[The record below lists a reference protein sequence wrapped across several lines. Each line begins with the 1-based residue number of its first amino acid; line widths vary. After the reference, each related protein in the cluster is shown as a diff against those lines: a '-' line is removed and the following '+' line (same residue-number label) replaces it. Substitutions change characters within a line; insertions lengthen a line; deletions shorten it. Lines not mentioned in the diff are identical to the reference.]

1 MICRT
6 YQRTNQ
12 PNLPHIDRTYPAI
25 ARCADRPI
33 TTTPA
38 SRDGILHVP
47 VQGARDDEQRD
58 VGPTTLTRQICR
70 SRAGSFRLPIWM
82 REGRSQRAIFVPM
95 RAVGEGDD
103 LWRVEVV
110 LWTLEPEAHQVQ
122 ELLNA
127 VAAATV
133 TSDADDQPVVPDV
146 EQAWSYDSQP
156 PEGGVGVACWVRS
169 DSVGDAAE
177 TGWV

>member
-1 MICRT
+1 MPTPGRCRPL
-6 YQRTNQ
+6 R
-12 PNLPHIDRTYPAI
+12 PVRGSA
-25 ARCADRPI
+25 ARCREALGVAPDL
-33 TTTPA
+33 A
-38 SRDGILHVP
+38 
-47 VQGARDDEQRD
+47 QN
-58 VGPTTLTRQICR
+58 CR
-70 SRAGSFRLPIWM
+70 SRAGSSRLPIWM
-82 REGRSQRAIFVPM
+82 GEGRSQRAIFVPM

-110 LWTLEPEAHQVQ
+110 LWTLEPEAHRVQ

-127 VAAATV
+127 VAATTV

-146 EQAWSYDSQP
+146 EQAWSYDIQP

-177 TGWV
+177 TGWGKFARLHRQPSVQMLGCGIFA

>member
-1 MICRT
+1 M
-6 YQRTNQ
+6 
-12 PNLPHIDRTYPAI
+12 
-25 ARCADRPI
+25 
-33 TTTPA
+33 
-38 SRDGILHVP
+38 G
-47 VQGARDDEQRD
+47 
-58 VGPTTLTRQICR
+58 
-70 SRAGSFRLPIWM
+70 
-82 REGRSQRAIFVPM
+82 EGRSQRAIFVPM

-110 LWTLEPEAHQVQ
+110 LWTLEPEAHRVQ

-133 TSDADDQPVVPDV
+133 TSDEDDQPVLPDV
-146 EQAWSYDSQP
+146 EQAWSYDIQP

-177 TGWV
+177 TGWGEVREAASATLGADARLWDLRVIPRAAIRATPDTGTPLTR